1 MSSESR
7 FTKPPGS
14 TSLAKAKR
22 EEDLKMLNALLSAIE
37 GVREEDREAFL
48 GMRKALDKWIC
59 LTPDQRSWV
68 RGRYEAGVSAGPILP
83 ELSKPIPVGKPVV
96 SMVGSLPK
104 KPPPMPQRREYST
117 GKDEE

>member
-48 GMRKALDKWIC
+48 GMRKALVGARKV
-59 LTPDQRSWV
+59 RSGGF
-68 RGRYEAGVSAGPILP
+68 GRNYTAGA
-83 ELSKPIPVGKPVV
+83 
-96 SMVGSLPK
+96 
-104 KPPPMPQRREYST
+104 
-117 GKDEE
+117 